1 MYTAQIT
8 NGFQSNPYRSV
19 IIAEGVA
26 AQEHDPE
33 NRTRHAV
40 AARAN
45 LYFRSLKAALRLSA
59 RGYWD
64 TWAIASGTGEAEFE
78 KYLLE
83 PLRVSAR
90 FRFYKQSGA
99 VFYSDDYSGG
109 NPPLGPRGQYWTG
122 DRELSPFASWLV
134 GLRAVYTLT
143 PPHGRLF
150 GILSSLHVGITGDV
164 LSFIYSDF
172 TLGGVPISN
181 ARSYIAGLDLSALF

>member
-1 MYTAQIT
+1 M
-8 NGFQSNPYRSV
+8 V
-19 IIAEGVA
+19 
-26 AQEHDPE
+26 
-33 NRTRHAV
+33 
-40 AARAN
+40 
-45 LYFRSLKAALRLSA
+45 
-59 RGYWD
+59 RG
-64 TWAIASGTGEAEFE
+64 
-78 KYLLE
+78 
-83 PLRVSAR
+83 
-90 FRFYKQSGA
+90 RFYKQTGA
-99 VFYSDDYSGG
+99 VFWSDDYSGG